1 MATLLVP
8 LVVPDP
14 GELLPHPPSRLPAS
28 VTLKMMPLYL
38 ASSSLRGLTAYRVQ
52 WTKGCRSSRQL
63 MKKVCLSPIGVA
75 MNR

>member
-14 GELLPHPPSRLPAS
+14 GELLPHPPSWLPAS
-28 VTLKMMPLYL
+28 GTLRMMPLYL

-52 WTKGCRSSRQL
+52 LTKGCRSLWQL
-63 MKKVCLSPIGVA
+63 MKKVRLSLRGVA